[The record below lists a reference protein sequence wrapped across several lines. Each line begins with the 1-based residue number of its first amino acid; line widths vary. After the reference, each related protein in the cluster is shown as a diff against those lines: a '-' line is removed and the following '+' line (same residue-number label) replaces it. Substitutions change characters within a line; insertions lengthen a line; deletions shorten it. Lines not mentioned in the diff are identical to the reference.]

1 MSFCVF
7 LLYYSLI
14 IAVFYV
20 SLWKTGNV
28 MYKPLI
34 LEGRTIT
41 FCGKKFQLYSL
52 DGFSFAETL
61 DTDEGDGL
69 YVFTKTKAVYDFITI
84 QGRTFMKSVHDLL
97 YLGRSDE
104 LKKRPH
110 KHEKFPDLK
119 KYPAQ
124 FLGIYQCED
133 TEDSIDVETMILE
146 SYFFKENTQHN
157 TEIGNR
163 ETSVA
168 ED

>member
-1 MSFCVF
+1 
-7 LLYYSLI
+7 
-14 IAVFYV
+14 
-20 SLWKTGNV
+20 
-28 MYKPLI
+28 MYKPLK

-52 DGFSFAETL
+52 DGFSFDETL

-69 YVFTKTKAVYDFITI
+69 YVFTKSKMAYDYITI
-84 QGRTFMKSVHDLL
+84 HRRTFMKSVHDLL
-97 YLGRSDE
+97 YLGKSDE
-104 LKKRPH
+104 LEARPH
-110 KHEKFPDLK
+110 RHEKFSDLK

-124 FLGIYQCED
+124 FLGIYQCEE
-133 TEDSIDVETMILE
+133 TEDPLDVETMILE
-146 SYFFKENTQHN
+146 RYFFKENTQHN

>member
-1 MSFCVF
+1 
-7 LLYYSLI
+7 
-14 IAVFYV
+14 
-20 SLWKTGNV
+20 

-61 DTDEGDGL
+61 DTDGGDGL
-69 YVFTKTKAVYDFITI
+69 YVFTKGKIPYDYITI
-84 QGRTFMKSVHDLL
+84 NGRTFMKRIHDLL
-97 YLGRSDE
+97 YLGKSDE
-104 LKKRPH
+104 LKTRPH

-133 TEDSIDVETMILE
+133 TEDPLDVEATILE

-163 ETSVA
+163 ETIVA